1 MNKMIQRLSGA
12 AAFFGVVGALC
23 VTGCAPAEP
32 GDGDEQVDE
41 AQQAQ
46 VDPGLKVWREVTMRF
61 TDPASTALATVYVF
75 NYPLGGYLTGTEYW
89 YVNLDAVDLIGQYS
103 LDVVTADQHNRAVPP
118 DPGYPS
124 EQGFSLPEFPESGWG
139 PWWSSDPVSDGW
151 LYSGPNRI
159 SLRLTPSRSSTSLE
173 RITWYQV
180 IASTATPDN
189 VTPSGA
195 FTLGASSVT
204 VPSGYRGYDV
214 SQATP

>member
-1 MNKMIQRLSGA
+1 MNGTIQRSSGA

-23 VTGCAPAEP
+23 LVGCAPVDAA
-32 GDGDEQVDE
+32 DGEEQVEE

-46 VDPGLKVWREVTMRF
+46 IDPGLKAWREVTLTF
-61 TDPASTALATVYVF
+61 TDPASTALATVYVV
-75 NYPLGGYLTGTEYW
+75 NYPLGGYLTGMEYW
-89 YVNLDAVDLIGQYS
+89 YVNLDSVDLIGLYP
-103 LDVVTADQHNRAVPP
+103 LDIVTVDQRDRVVPL
-118 DPGYPS
+118 DPGYPR

-139 PWWSSDPVSDGW
+139 PWWTTDPVGGGS

-159 SLRLTPSRSSTSLE
+159 SLRLTPSSGSTSLE

-180 IASTATPDN
+180 IANTATPYN
-189 VTPSGA
+189 LTPSGV

-214 SQATP
+214 SQAIP